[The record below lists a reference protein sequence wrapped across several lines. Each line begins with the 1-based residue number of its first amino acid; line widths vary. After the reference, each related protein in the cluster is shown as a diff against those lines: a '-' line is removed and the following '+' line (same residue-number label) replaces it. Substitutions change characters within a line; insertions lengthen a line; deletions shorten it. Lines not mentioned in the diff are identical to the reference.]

1 MNNGAYSIYRIL
13 SREKQIEKRKAVV
26 FLKSCGV
33 LLMFLIV
40 FPENYPSDEPCFK
53 LLSNAKIEGEVSSS
67 MFRIDMS
74 DYTNE
79 TRLKVLLGKLNDR
92 LKTCKV
98 TPNKDDT
105 LESFDQIEGRFYVQ
119 YGERE
124 KSDGYFQKLEKVRRR
139 YY

>member
-1 MNNGAYSIYRIL
+1 
-13 SREKQIEKRKAVV
+13 
-26 FLKSCGV
+26 
-33 LLMFLIV
+33 
-40 FPENYPSDEPCFK
+40 
-53 LLSNAKIEGEVSSS
+53 

-79 TRLKVLLGKLNDR
+79 TRLKVLLSKLNDR